1 MTQTFVYAIYC
12 PNKNEVKIGYATD
25 PLKRLASLQTGTTD
39 RLDIITTFSGGL
51 EKEKQL
57 HDTLKNYRVSGEW
70 FTYNSKVREAIAKA
84 FIESYPKS
92 DKEDVLYSY
101 LDSLCEEILADS
113 KTKKRTRIYF
123 KSLKNACERL
133 PNVTTTMINQT
144 MKDLGFERT
153 TDASR
158 VVFFQKSV

>member
-1 MTQTFVYAIYC
+1 MSQTFIYSIYC
-12 PNKNEVKIGYATD
+12 PNKNQIKIGYATD

-39 RLDIITTFSGGL
+39 RLDILTTFSGGL
-51 EKEKQL
+51 KEERQL
-57 HDTLKNYRVSGEW
+57 HETLKNYRVSGEW
-70 FTYNSKVREAIAKA
+70 FTYTGKVREEIAKA
-84 FIESYPKS
+84 FVASYPKS

-101 LDSLCEEILADS
+101 LDTLCEEILADT

-123 KSLKNACERL
+123 KSLKNACEKF
-133 PNVTTTMINQT
+133 PEITTTMIYQA

-158 VVFFQKSV
+158 VVFFQKPT